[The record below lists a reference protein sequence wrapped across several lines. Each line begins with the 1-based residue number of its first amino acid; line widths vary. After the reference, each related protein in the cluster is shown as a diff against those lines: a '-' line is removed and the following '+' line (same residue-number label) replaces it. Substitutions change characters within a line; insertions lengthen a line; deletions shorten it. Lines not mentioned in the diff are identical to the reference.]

1 MTSKLAEAI
10 SLAALAHDGQV
21 DKNGEP
27 YILHC
32 LRVMLA
38 QKTEEARIAGVLHD
52 LLQTTSWTADGLRA
66 LGFSEDVVLAIEALN
81 REDGEKYD
89 DYLDRLIDSS
99 DIALG
104 VKAADA
110 LDNLRPILAA
120 ANPYGHRARYTRALR
135 LLWSRPTPGR
145 G

>member
-38 QKTEEARIAGVLHD
+38 QTTEEARIVGVLHD
-52 LLQTTSWTADGLRA
+52 LLEDTTWTADGLRA
-66 LGFSEDVVLAIEALN
+66 LGFSEDVVLAIDRLTRPEGEAYN
-81 REDGEKYD
+81 
-89 DYLDRLIDSS
+89 DYLGRVLGS
-99 DIALG
+99 DIAVQ
-104 VKAADA
+104 VKRADVLDNMRPVYAAAD
-110 LDNLRPILAA
+110 
-120 ANPYGHRARYTRALR
+120 PYCHQPKYSRALR
-135 LLWSRPTPGR
+135 TLKR
-145 G
+145 